1 MAQQPIEMI
10 LLHQWASYIATPI
23 FVVDAEGNLVYYNDA
38 AEQVIG
44 ARFDDIGEINV
55 ADLAEAFVTTDLD
68 GQPLP
73 SHEIPL
79 VIALEKRIPAHRRL
93 RFLGVDGSWRE
104 IETAAIPVEGQG
116 NRLLGA
122 FTAFW
127 EVGKP

>member
-23 FVVDAEGNLVYYNDA
+23 FVVDAEGNLIYYNDA
-38 AEQVIG
+38 AELIIG
-44 ARFDDIGEINV
+44 ARFDDVGELN
-55 ADLAEAFVTTDLD
+55 AGDLADFFVTTDLD

-93 RFLGVDGSWRE
+93 RFVAIDGSSRE

-127 EVGKP
+127 EVDKP

>member
-23 FVVDAEGNLVYYNDA
+23 FVMDAAGSLVYFNEA

-44 ARFDDIGEINV
+44 APFDDFGEIN
-55 ADLAEAFVTTDLD
+55 ASDLADFFVTTDLD
-68 GQPLP
+68 GETLP
-73 SHEIPL
+73 NHEIPL
-79 VIALEKRIPAHRRL
+79 VIALEKRVPAHRRI
-93 RFLGVDGSWRE
+93 RFKGVDGSWRE
-104 IETAAIPVEGQG
+104 IETAAIPIEGQG

-127 EVGKP
+127 ETDKR

>member
-1 MAQQPIEMI
+1 LAQQPIEMI

-23 FVVDAEGNLVYYNDA
+23 FVVDAEGNLIYYNEA
-38 AEQVIG
+38 ADLVIG
-44 ARFDDIGEINV
+44 ARFDDVGEINA
-55 ADLAEAFVTTDLD
+55 ADLADFFVTTDLD
-68 GQPLP
+68 GDPLP
-73 SHEIPL
+73 NHEIPL

-93 RFLGVDGSWRE
+93 RFRGIDGSWRE

-127 EVGKP
+127 EVGEP